1 MVPQGAVPP
10 QGPEVVESQSSDLL
24 RRLRVLQPK
33 DGPLTI
39 LQSEGTL
46 RLEGAK
52 PYTAHPLLV
61 YAELL
66 SRPSERA
73 EAAEEIRAKYI
84 KYLESAK

>member
-24 RRLRVLQPK
+24 RRVRVLQPK

-46 RLEGAK
+46 MLGRSKAVYRSPAPGLCGVAK
-52 PYTAHPLLV
+52 PPIGA
-61 YAELL
+61 
-66 SRPSERA
+66 RRGG
-73 EAAEEIRAKYI
+73 
-84 KYLESAK
+84 